1 MDDSSDQEQEPS
13 SPPYDEEEVEDHN
26 EEGSDAEDGDEG
38 SFASANNHEDDEE
51 DGNDGN
57 NEDEGGEDEDEDDE
71 EEGEG
76 EEQEHHDGSEDD
88 DDGNERPD
96 DASYSAEDEMPHAD
110 ESNGGSDGEG
120 QGNSHGDGHDYG
132 ANPFPF
138 PTPTL
143 PALPPP
149 DTTVDYSAV
158 NPASSHNP
166 TDSTVSRNP
175 AYAPVTKPLPLGVTI
190 HATPPR
196 LQGKHHCRV
205 VGCPKL
211 LQTNNDGFCRA
222 HFNMYSSKAAFGGN
236 LGAGI
241 GGDVDLEG
249 AEFWVC
255 KCGQRISNKQVRCG
269 TCFKWKGGKREP
281 FALKGEGDDG
291 KKKKKKKKK
300 KKDKSGGSA
309 IEGDKAVKAGK
320 KKKIKTEEVVLTDWT
335 CECGEYLT
343 AKKKRC
349 GKCNRWRGGKRNTS
363 IVIKRKK
370 KNSSTFKKEDNGEPW
385 KCDCGEMVSSLKA
398 RCGKCRHW
406 KGGKK
411 NSKSR
416 MESHDMAREVK
427 MEAQQLDP
435 ETQEDWACVCGEV
448 IKGTKSR
455 CGKCHHWRGGKRVV
469 KNSTTPRKRKSEG
482 PKNSA
487 SDPFEHENVDWRCSK
502 CDTLM
507 GAKKKRCSECMAWRY
522 KRKKTKTGY
531 TSESAVPEL
540 ESTQEN
546 FLVQPLA
553 HLPQSQLADIT
564 DTKMPVKP
572 KNSINGN
579 LNSLNMLNSV
589 NALNTQSN
597 LTQTNQ
603 ESLTTNTINPISSEL
618 ASAASALG
626 INVGPNV
633 SGSVNTSFYEN
644 TLHNYAGA
652 GLRGNGNFASQFN
665 PNHLSHNR
673 FNLNQSNFNAD
684 HIFGRNS
691 NDHSSPPYG
700 LNTAANSTMNHTMSS
715 MNHSMLGTNMQS
727 RINMQNR
734 NVMGGRTNMTSQSFN
749 NPTSNSPSATMNNF
763 SMSAN
768 TRSTLNSL
776 FNNSSNLGGMGG
788 MRGNNSWG
796 DDRLMFNN
804 HFDGMGGGGSN
815 SNNFNINNSFPTGG
829 NFDFPDSHGVM
840 NHNGEVNR
848 DDSPFIQI

>member
-96 DASYSAEDEMPHAD
+96 DASNSAEDEMPHAD

-300 KKDKSGGSA
+300 S
-309 IEGDKAVKAGK
+309 
-320 KKKIKTEEVVLTDWT
+320 
-335 CECGEYLT
+335 
-343 AKKKRC
+343 
-349 GKCNRWRGGKRNTS
+349 
-363 IVIKRKK
+363 K
-370 KNSSTFKKEDNGEPW
+370 KN
-385 KCDCGEMVSSLKA
+385 
-398 RCGKCRHW
+398 
-406 KGGKK
+406 
-411 NSKSR
+411 
-416 MESHDMAREVK
+416 
-427 MEAQQLDP
+427 
-435 ETQEDWACVCGEV
+435 
-448 IKGTKSR
+448 
-455 CGKCHHWRGGKRVV
+455 
-469 KNSTTPRKRKSEG
+469 
-482 PKNSA
+482 
-487 SDPFEHENVDWRCSK
+487 
-502 CDTLM
+502 
-507 GAKKKRCSECMAWRY
+507 
-522 KRKKTKTGY
+522 
-531 TSESAVPEL
+531 
-540 ESTQEN
+540 
-546 FLVQPLA
+546 
-553 HLPQSQLADIT
+553 
-564 DTKMPVKP
+564 
-572 KNSINGN
+572 
-579 LNSLNMLNSV
+579 
-589 NALNTQSN
+589 
-597 LTQTNQ
+597 
-603 ESLTTNTINPISSEL
+603 
-618 ASAASALG
+618 
-626 INVGPNV
+626 
-633 SGSVNTSFYEN
+633 
-644 TLHNYAGA
+644 
-652 GLRGNGNFASQFN
+652 
-665 PNHLSHNR
+665 
-673 FNLNQSNFNAD
+673 
-684 HIFGRNS
+684 
-691 NDHSSPPYG
+691 
-700 LNTAANSTMNHTMSS
+700 
-715 MNHSMLGTNMQS
+715 
-727 RINMQNR
+727 
-734 NVMGGRTNMTSQSFN
+734 
-749 NPTSNSPSATMNNF
+749 
-763 SMSAN
+763 
-768 TRSTLNSL
+768 
-776 FNNSSNLGGMGG
+776 
-788 MRGNNSWG
+788 
-796 DDRLMFNN
+796 
-804 HFDGMGGGGSN
+804 
-815 SNNFNINNSFPTGG
+815 
-829 NFDFPDSHGVM
+829 
-840 NHNGEVNR
+840 
-848 DDSPFIQI
+848 